1 MKTET
6 RWPSNTGP
14 LTSLQPGTYFCTSR
28 IMSWMDCVMAAS
40 SGLPSTRQCTVS
52 RMISG
57 GSAGLMMMMALPC
70 LAPPTFSTAPA
81 VVRVNSSMFLR
92 VPGPTERLA
101 TGAPLSPPP
110 APAPPPRRAP
120 PRRGA
125 RELVDVLA
133 RARADRAAGD
143 GGHDLAVGHGLHAA
157 DGVDHG
163 NRG

>member
-1 MKTET
+1 
-6 RWPSNTGP
+6 
-14 LTSLQPGTYFCTSR
+14 
-28 IMSWMDCVMAAS
+28 MSWMDCVMAAS

-81 VVRVNSSMFLR
+81 VGRVNSSMFLR
-92 VPGPTERLA
+92 LARRGAAHFPG
-101 TGAPLSPPP
+101 G
-110 APAPPPRRAP
+110 

-143 GGHDLAVGHGLHAA
+143 GGHDLAVDHGLHAA
-157 DGVDHG
+157 DGVD
-163 NRG
+163 